1 MSNATSVSDLERAE
15 HKGYSSGVGSKRV
28 SIYGSDGVNDVQI
41 KVNSDGSLVSD
52 SKESTDLEGKGIITV
67 GTTAVELTF
76 TGTPQTV
83 IISAPTSNYGI
94 IYIGKSNVT
103 TAGANS
109 MAFLEAGESIEIDY
123 NDSTNALYVVSDTAS
138 QSVIAGCLL

>member
-1 MSNATSVSDLERAE
+1 MSETNAVSDIERAE
-15 HKGYSSGVGSKRV
+15 HVGTGNKTGLKRTGIFGDYNDTWV
-28 SIYGSDGVNDVQI
+28 SV
-41 KVNSDGSLVSD
+41 KVNSDGFLVTD
-52 SKESTDLEGKGIITV
+52 LKESTDLEGKGAITV
-67 GTTAVELTF
+67 GTTAVEITF
-76 TGTPQTV
+76 TGTPQTI

-103 TAGANS
+103 NAGANS
-109 MAFLEAGESIEIDY
+109 IAFLEAGESIEIDY